1 MHPDDL
7 PEIVDIQL
15 KVYVEELQESPEV
28 IAQRLVQVPD
38 LAIVAEDQEGICGY
52 LFSYRSQP
60 GVITPLDGNFVEP
73 AQSNCLYL
81 HDLAVAPRAL
91 RRGIGPR
98 LVRHQLQ
105 MARQAGLQHCSLV
118 SVQESTPFWQHMG
131 FKVKAA
137 TTRQQ
142 TTALN
147 SYGVPAVYM
156 QKILYE

>member
-60 GVITPLDGNFVEP
+60 GVITLLM
-73 AQSNCLYL
+73 ATLSNL
-81 HDLAVAPRAL
+81 HKVTVYTCMTSLL
-91 RRGIGPR
+91 
-98 LVRHQLQ
+98 LH
-105 MARQAGLQHCSLV
+105 ARYDEA
-118 SVQESTPFWQHMG
+118 
-131 FKVKAA
+131 
-137 TTRQQ
+137 
-142 TTALN
+142 
-147 SYGVPAVYM
+147 
-156 QKILYE
+156 